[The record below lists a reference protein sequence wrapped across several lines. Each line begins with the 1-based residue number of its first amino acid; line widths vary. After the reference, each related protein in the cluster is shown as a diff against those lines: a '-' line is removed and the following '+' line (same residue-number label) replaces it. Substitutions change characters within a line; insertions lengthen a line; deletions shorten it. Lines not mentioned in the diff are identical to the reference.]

1 MNSGLDKLKE
11 IVPVQRKKE
20 NFLVLRSLV
29 ADSSLSLSQTMRR
42 QVSYRYFL
50 ESSCLHGT
58 VIYSLLCY
66 FIIGVSV
73 VYTWQ

>member
-29 ADSSLSLSQTMRR
+29 ADSSLSLSQTMR

-50 ESSCLHGT
+50 ESSCLHDT